1 RLAAPRGH
9 AGGGRGARGRA
20 PRRPEGAL
28 RAPDA
33 GRPRPQRPAEV
44 LRPRH
49 RRGAGLHAPRA
60 LLPHPAHRLHRHR
73 APRRGRRGLRCAAR
87 DVPGRHALRC
97 AEALGHADH
106 RPARTGAAR
115 RLRRHRGVLRLRRR
129 HGHGD
134 RDPHRRHQGRHGP
147 RPGRRGSGR
156 RLRRYHGASRDPVEG
171 GRRPAG
177 RRLRRHA
184 PPRMSAPQPAAR
196 RPRPGRRTTVLAG
209 TAASALRAG
218 ATRPTWI
225 DAAAPDLTGTLQQ
238 VDVPGAEAAPAVLAL
253 ALVAIAASLA
263 TSLPSAWLRFV
274 TGPVL
279 VLTGGGAALAALG
292 VLRDPTAAAGSAVAT
307 ATGVLG
313 SGLEAETTTWPLL
326 TLA

>member
-1 RLAAPRGH
+1 
-9 AGGGRGARGRA
+9 
-20 PRRPEGAL
+20 
-28 RAPDA
+28 
-33 GRPRPQRPAEV
+33 
-44 LRPRH
+44 
-49 RRGAGLHAPRA
+49 
-60 LLPHPAHRLHRHR
+60 
-73 APRRGRRGLRCAAR
+73 
-87 DVPGRHALRC
+87 
-97 AEALGHADH
+97 
-106 RPARTGAAR
+106 
-115 RLRRHRGVLRLRRR
+115 
-129 HGHGD
+129 
-134 RDPHRRHQGRHGP
+134 
-147 RPGRRGSGR
+147 
-156 RLRRYHGASRDPVEG
+156 
-171 GRRPAG
+171 
-177 RRLRRHA
+177 
-184 PPRMSAPQPAAR
+184 MSAPRPAAR

-209 TAASALRAG
+209 TAASALLAG

-326 TLA
+326 TLAPALAVAAVGVLVLLVGGSWPRRDRYRSAAVTVTADPSEDPAAAWDALTRGEDPSLEEPHGTSRPAPTDPDGERRRPPSR